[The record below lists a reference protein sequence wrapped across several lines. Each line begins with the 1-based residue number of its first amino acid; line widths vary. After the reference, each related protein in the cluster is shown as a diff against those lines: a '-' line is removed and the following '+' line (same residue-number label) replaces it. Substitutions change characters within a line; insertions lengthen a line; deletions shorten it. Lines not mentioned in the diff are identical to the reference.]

1 MRNFVLALQHV
12 LAMFGATV
20 LVPLITGLNPGVAL
34 FTAGAGT
41 LMFHFISG
49 GQVPVFLG
57 SSFAFIAGIL
67 TVKAIPGLGLE
78 HATGAFL
85 GVGVVY
91 IVMAALVYFVGPDRV
106 KKVFPP
112 IVTGPIIIVIGL
124 ILAPVAID
132 MATSNWTVALI
143 TMAAVIL
150 TGIVSK
156 GFFRFIPILTGVIIG
171 YIAALIFGLVDLTPV
186 METGWLRLPAFAA
199 PKFSLQAFSIIVP
212 IALVTMIEHI
222 GDITTNGA
230 VVGKNFFEKPGLHR
244 TLLGD
249 GVATALAGFLG
260 GPANTTYGEN
270 TGVLAVTKNYNPSIL
285 RTAAGIAIVL
295 SFIGKFGA
303 LIQTIPPAVMG
314 GVSFILFGMIASIGI
329 KTLVDNAP
337 DLANLRNSSVVFII
351 LITGILGIMDQG
363 VLGLDKVQNPL
374 TISLTSQASLS
385 GLSLAALL
393 GVILNWVIGLIPDR
407 VEEEAAAQS
416 YSGSKVPSV
425 AKKIK
430 EDKVL

>member
-1 MRNFVLALQHV
+1 MRNFILALQHV

-20 LVPLITGLNPGVAL
+20 LVPLITGLNPAVAL

-41 LMFHFISG
+41 LTFHLITG

-67 TVKAIPGLGLE
+67 AVDAIPGLSLA

-91 IVMAALVYFVGPDRV
+91 LLMAILVYFVGPDRV

-132 MATSNWTVALI
+132 MASNHWPVALI
-143 TMAAVIL
+143 TMAAIIL
-150 TGIVSK
+150 VGIVSK
-156 GFFRFIPILTGVIIG
+156 GFFRFIPILSGVIIG
-171 YIAALIFGLVDLTPV
+171 YIAAAVFGLVDLTPV
-186 METGWLRLPAFAA
+186 YETAWLRFPDFMA
-199 PKFSLQAFSIIVP
+199 PKFSLEAFSIIVP

-230 VVGKNFFEKPGLHR
+230 VVGKNFFERPGLHR

-249 GVATALAGFLG
+249 GVATALAGLLG

-270 TGVLAVTKNYNPSIL
+270 TGVLAVTKNYNPAIL
-285 RTAAGIAIVL
+285 RYAAVIAIIL

-303 LIQTIPPAVMG
+303 LIQTIPVAVMG
-314 GVSFILFGMIASIGI
+314 GVSFILFGMIASIGV
-329 KTLVDNAP
+329 KTLIDSGP
-337 DLANLRNSSVVFII
+337 DLTNLRNSSVVFII
-351 LITGILGIMDQG
+351 LITGILGILDQG

-374 TISLTSQASLS
+374 AISITSQASLS

-393 GVILNWVIGLIPDR
+393 GVILNWVLGLIPDR
-407 VEEEAAAQS
+407 VGEEAAAHN
-416 YSGSKVPSV
+416 YSGSPAA
-425 AKKIK
+425 AKKIN
-430 EDKVL
+430 EE